1 MRTINN
7 HEPESPWRKWRL
19 DNRYMLRELSEIM
32 GVSEVAISAF
42 ERGKIKSER
51 MKELYLNAIAQLG
64 GKFDG

>member
-32 GVSEVAISAF
+32 GVSSVAVSAF
-42 ERGKIKSER
+42 ERGKINSDR
-51 MKELYLNAIAQLG
+51 MRELYTNAIAQLG
-64 GKFDG
+64 GKLNG